1 MPGRF
6 GDGPLGVALGEVA
19 SDHNLLPLV
28 LEGLRHRTAGDGA
41 GLVEGLLNLQLGT
54 NGAVRGHVWICNVRE
69 GAVHMSEADIDLF
82 AWPRCAC
89 SVFGTGSPFQPPIL
103 SSARNHNHYGLLL
116 PSQASRSIGHL
127 PIITCLPS
135 FSHLPTR
142 LQKRAHDEHLKSGP
156 QNSTHVSPPRRPP
169 FADTDV
175 PTT

>member
-28 LEGLRHRTAGDGA
+28 LEGLGHGTAGDGA

-135 FSHLPTR
+135 FSHLPT
-142 LQKRAHDEHLKSGP
+142 LQNEHIIL
-156 QNSTHVSPPRRPP
+156 
-169 FADTDV
+169 
-175 PTT
+175 